1 LVAFASTDRDDAAL
15 YRIMTS
21 VIVPRPIAFTAT
33 RDAAGQANLAP
44 FSFFNM
50 VTATPPTLAV
60 SIGSRRGRPKDSAAN
75 ILATG
80 EFVVHV
86 VSETLLPA
94 MNITSADFAP
104 DVDEFSAAG
113 LTPLPATLV
122 KAPRIAEA
130 AVALECR
137 LVKALELGRADRR
150 TYHFIG
156 EVIYLHIDD
165 GVLTDDSLAPLTA
178 LAPVGRMGRGEYVR
192 TSDRLRLPA
201 PVLTADGAAATT
213 ELPRSLIP

>member
-1 LVAFASTDRDDAAL
+1 MRLRRRGWPRPIRKGVMCLAAFASTDRDDATL

-33 RDAAGQANLAP
+33 RDADGHANLAP

-50 VTATPPTLAV
+50 VTATSPTLAV

-80 EFVVHV
+80 DFVVHV

-94 MNITSADFAP
+94 MNITSADFEP
-104 DVDEFSAAG
+104 GVDEFSAAG

-122 KAPRIAEA
+122 KAPRIDEA
-130 AVALECR
+130 AEIA
-137 LVKALELGRADRR
+137 RA
-150 TYHFIG
+150 H
-156 EVIYLHIDD
+156 V
-165 GVLTDDSLAPLTA
+165 
-178 LAPVGRMGRGEYVR
+178 
-192 TSDRLRLPA
+192 
-201 PVLTADGAAATT
+201 
-213 ELPRSLIP
+213 

>member
-1 LVAFASTDRDDAAL
+1 MAAFASTDRDDATL

-33 RDAAGQANLAP
+33 RDADGHANLAP

-80 EFVVHV
+80 DFVVHV

-94 MNITSADFAP
+94 MNITSADFEP
-104 DVDEFSAAG
+104 EVDEFSAAG

-122 KAPRIAEA
+122 QAPRIAEA

-137 LVKALELGRADRR
+137 LVKALELGHVDRR

-156 EVIYLHIDD
+156 EVVYLHIDD
-165 GVLTDDSLAPLTA
+165 RVLTDDNLVLWSA
-178 LAPVGRMGRGEYVR
+178 LAPIGRMGRGEYVR
-192 TSDRLRLPA
+192 TSERLRLPA
-201 PVLTADGAAATT
+201 PALTADGSAAAT
-213 ELPRSLIP
+213 ELPLPLRL